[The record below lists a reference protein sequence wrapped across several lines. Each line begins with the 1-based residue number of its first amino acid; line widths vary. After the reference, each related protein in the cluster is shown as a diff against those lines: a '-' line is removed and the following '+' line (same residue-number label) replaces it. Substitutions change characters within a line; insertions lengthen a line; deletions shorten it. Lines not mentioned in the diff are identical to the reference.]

1 MVVTRHTV
9 LIEMGTHES
18 VAQVSLEEFDLLCAL
33 FEGMLEELESKESE
47 FPGSGKPSTMW
58 HGDID
63 LDLEGYLDEFDRA
76 EIEQMRESFG
86 ITTAPPKEGELG
98 DTR

>member
-1 MVVTRHTV
+1 MVVTRHTI
-9 LIEMGTHES
+9 LIEMGTQES
-18 VAQVSLEEFDLLCAL
+18 AAQVSLEEFDLLCAL
-33 FEGMLEELESKESE
+33 FEGMLEELENKESE
-47 FPGSGKPSTMW
+47 FPGFVEPSTIW

-86 ITTAPPKEGELG
+86 FTTAPP
-98 DTR
+98 